1 MVVEVPIPSPP
12 WFLAWLRSK
21 AKSRS
26 VRLDEVGS
34 LAWNQL
40 DGRRT
45 VGEVAAVL
53 REQFGERVEP
63 VEERL
68 GVLLQSLH
76 RGGVVV
82 YAGFDETPESS
93 DPR

>member
-1 MVVEVPIPSPP
+1 VVVEVPNPSPP

-21 AKSRS
+21 TKSRR

-34 LAWNQL
+34 LAWTQL

-53 REQFGERVEP
+53 RARFGERVEP
-63 VEERL
+63 AEERL
-68 GVLLQSLH
+68 GALLQSLH

-82 YAGFDETPESS
+82 YAGYDETSGPSE
-93 DPR
+93 PR